1 MKRQARV
8 SARKSVD
15 GARQLTFEYISSL
28 SKFCR
33 NSSTRYGHPGQ
44 SAPISRGAKNCE
56 TKRAKQA
63 NNFIILA
70 RVGSQVLFYF
80 ARKAFWTDRCGKFI
94 CGTGSQGPGL
104 ILPFYCVCEC
114 AAANARCRESYF
126 KVRARRQKARDR
138 ESSELEPSARSSIW
152 CFVLLRGDWRAF
164 NYRSRSLL
172 FFSAWRATRGVW
184 TGECRGEPR
193 AQQN

>member
-1 MKRQARV
+1 MQRQARV

-28 SKFCR
+28 SKSYR
-33 NSSTRYGHPGQ
+33 NSPTQYGHPGQ
-44 SAPISRGAKNCE
+44 SAPISRGAKNCD

-114 AAANARCRESYF
+114 AAASARCVARVISRFERGDKKPETGNQASWS
-126 KVRARRQKARDR
+126 RARARVFG
-138 ESSELEPSARSSIW
+138 A
-152 CFVLLRGDWRAF
+152 
-164 NYRSRSLL
+164 L
-172 FFSAWRATRGVW
+172 FY
-184 TGECRGEPR
+184 
-193 AQQN
+193 